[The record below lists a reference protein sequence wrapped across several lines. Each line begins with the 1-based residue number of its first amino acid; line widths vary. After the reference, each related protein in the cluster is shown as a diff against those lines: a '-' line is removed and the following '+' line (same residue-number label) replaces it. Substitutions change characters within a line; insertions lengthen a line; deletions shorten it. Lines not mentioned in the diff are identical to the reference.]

1 MKYSIKQ
8 LDGRYTHRA
17 FFEYCAEFSRN
28 QLGPLDFH
36 NAMAWMIETYG
47 YSAEVRDWRHIR
59 STVEARQK
67 FNIDTD
73 IPTTINPQWSWTNG
87 SQDLRIY
94 FATDKEVSFF
104 KLKWQQESQVEN
116 IRFTRTYT
124 SQCMEI
130 VSFICI

>member
-73 IPTTINPQWSWTNG
+73 IPTTVNPLWSWTNCIVSN
-87 SQDLRIY
+87 SQYLRLY

-104 KLKWQQESQVEN
+104 KLKWQQEN
-116 IRFTRTYT
+116 
-124 SQCMEI
+124 
-130 VSFICI
+130 

>member
-36 NAMAWMIETYG
+36 NAMAWMIGTYG

-104 KLKWQQESQVEN
+104 KLKWQQES
-116 IRFTRTYT
+116 
-124 SQCMEI
+124 
-130 VSFICI
+130 